1 MTGTGS
7 ISALAAYET
16 NSNCLIS
23 TEGGF
28 KHDTEA
34 ADLCVGQNRLSG
46 EPLTAKAAGDA
57 MERAHMATERHLHAW
72 LITGTERHL
81 DLAKAHIDQLIALSR
96 IHQRSHS

>member
-34 ADLCVGQNRLSG
+34 ADLCVGQDRLSG
-46 EPLTAKAAGDA
+46 EPLTAEAAGNA

>member
-16 NSNCLIS
+16 NSDPLAHS
-23 TEGGF
+23 L
-28 KHDTEA
+28 KSEA
-34 ADLCVGQNRLSG
+34 QQFVGQDRV
-46 EPLTAKAAGDA
+46 PLTAESTGDA

-81 DLAKAHIDQLIALSR
+81 DLAKAHIDQLIALGR
-96 IHQRSHS
+96 IHRRSQS